1 MVQVGRQQGS
11 TRVRRRIVLGI
22 HGLALLALP
31 AAFAFAAPPSTFHH
45 LAALAIL
52 IALAACAYG
61 GEVALK
67 TSVPARFD
75 ATLALALV
83 ALDLSGPLAAVIVFC
98 TWDFMSRIV
107 VREYPILTAGL
118 LSNLASYGWAAIAAA
133 AVLTA
138 TRGGLVAAGL
148 TMALVQ
154 FAAGRLIRGTLYQ
167 GFRPGPLIR
176 AEFLDLVPAV
186 LAMVLL
192 ASLTAML
199 VPSLGIAA
207 IIALAPVVLIP
218 SVVLPALARHKS
230 ARELDIAGAAAL
242 YAAALADVLRMGR
255 HQRRVAIAAAH
266 FMYTR
271 DFGPHAPAAD
281 LYEIGA
287 IATYASEHYDGSGK
301 PAGLDG
307 GLIPIESRVL
317 AVASA
322 WARLTAAGTPQL
334 PHAEA
339 LLALELTA
347 ATRLDPRIV
356 AAAGEV
362 VHAELPWASD
372 GAFQPVLHRLPL
384 PRRVRRA
391 ALPHVLVGYGHVIA

>member
-1 MVQVGRQQGS
+1 MQG
-11 TRVRRRIVLGI
+11 I
-22 HGLALLALP
+22 ALLALLP
-31 AAFAFAAPPSTFHH
+31 AIAFVAPPSTFHH
-45 LAALAIL
+45 PVALVL
-52 IALAACAYG
+52 LVALAACAYC
-61 GEVALK
+61 GEVTLK

-83 ALDLSGPLAAVIVFC
+83 ALDLSGPIAAVIVFC
-98 TWDFMSRIV
+98 TWDLMSRVV
-107 VREYPILTAGL
+107 VREYPIFTAGL
-118 LSNLASYGWAAIAAA
+118 VSNLASYGWGAIAAA

-154 FAAGRLIRGTLYQ
+154 FAVGRLIRGTLYQ

-199 VPSLGIAA
+199 VPSVGIAA

-218 SVVLPALARHKS
+218 SEVLPAVARHKS
-230 ARELDIAGAAAL
+230 AKDLDIAAATAL
-242 YAAALADVLRMGR
+242 YAAALADVLRM
-255 HQRRVAIAAAH
+255 RRDRRRIAIAAAH
-266 FMYTR
+266 FMHTR
-271 DFGPHAPAAD
+271 NFGPHTRTAD

-287 IATYASEHYDGSGK
+287 VAMYVGEHYDGSGK
-301 PAGLDG
+301 PAGLHG
-307 GLIPIESRVL
+307 GLIPIESRVV
-317 AVASA
+317 AVASD

-347 ATRLDPRIV
+347 ARRLDPRVV

-391 ALPHVLVGYGHVIA
+391 ALPHVLVGYGHLIA